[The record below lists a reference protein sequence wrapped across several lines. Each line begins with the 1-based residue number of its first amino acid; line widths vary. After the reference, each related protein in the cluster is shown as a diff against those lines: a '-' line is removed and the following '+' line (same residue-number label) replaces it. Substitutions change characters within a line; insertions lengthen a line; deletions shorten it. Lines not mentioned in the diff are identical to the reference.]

1 VTLNITDKEKILDKL
16 DACVSTLV
24 WKETV
29 SSDKT
34 KKRLR
39 YLLFKFN
46 CDGEVASRK

>member
-1 VTLNITDKEKILDKL
+1 
-16 DACVSTLV
+16 
-24 WKETV
+24 V

-46 CDGEVASRK
+46 CDGEVASRKWLSAVAKI